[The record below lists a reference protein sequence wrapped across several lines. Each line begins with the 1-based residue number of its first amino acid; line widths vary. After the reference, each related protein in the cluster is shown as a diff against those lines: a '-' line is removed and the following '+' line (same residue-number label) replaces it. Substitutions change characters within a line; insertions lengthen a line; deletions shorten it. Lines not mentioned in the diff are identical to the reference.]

1 MSVHVS
7 EDRGIVEL
15 VERHRILYE
24 GPDIEGKLKAIIRD
38 APQSKLSEWDV
49 HRILRTSR
57 SVFFDT
63 HVEMV
68 SGHHTATYLRSNSI
82 ARIPPLATLI
92 ARDMADWIHQR
103 FALKPIVGLVA
114 PSSEVHLVAQQIAD
128 LLPRQLPLKIVLTTF
143 DRETGKIGT
152 DIAPAAIKPGERF
165 VVLNDVTTR
174 GNCVNKLGTVVTA
187 NGGVLAGMM
196 VFARRDSGQFP
207 LMDDLARRYPFYYTA
222 DLDMPQWEPHKCPLC
237 ETHAPLLSWKDIPEL

>member
-1 MSVHVS
+1 MSVHLS

-24 GPDIEGKLKAIIRD
+24 GPDIEGKLKAMIRD

-49 HRILRTSR
+49 HRILRTSK

-68 SGHHTATYLRSNSI
+68 SGHHTTTYLRSNSI
-82 ARIPPLATLI
+82 ARIPPIATLI
-92 ARDMADWIHQR
+92 ARDMADWMHHR

-114 PSSEVHLVAQQIAD
+114 PSSDVQLVAQQIGD

-152 DIAPAAIKPGERF
+152 DIAPAAIKPGER
-165 VVLNDVTTR
+165 VAIM
-174 GNCVNKLGTVVTA
+174 GA
-187 NGGVLAGMM
+187 N
-196 VFARRDSGQFP
+196 RRN
-207 LMDDLARRYPFYYTA
+207 
-222 DLDMPQWEPHKCPLC
+222 
-237 ETHAPLLSWKDIPEL
+237 